1 MTKEFNYWCD
11 TNVRALYHSSGLF
24 CEGKL
29 MLSEQQIK
37 DWLIKV
43 FSQLN
48 FNQTIGLNITVCEQD
63 KAEIRFLWDDKL
75 MGNPIQKI
83 LHGGVTATALDT
95 VGGILAI
102 YSRLSRHTDLTEQTL
117 AELTGK
123 VGTIDLRTDYLRP
136 GRGQEFIAT
145 AHLIRSGN
153 KVCVCR
159 MELHNELEEHI
170 AYGTGTYLVG

>member
-1 MTKEFNYWCD
+1 
-11 TNVRALYHSSGLF
+11 
-24 CEGKL
+24 
-29 MLSEQQIK
+29 MLSEVEIK
-37 DWLIKV
+37 QWLIDI
-43 FSQLN
+43 FTQLN
-48 FNQTIGLNITVCEQD
+48 FNQNLGLTITVCEQD

-102 YSRLSRHTDLTEQTL
+102 YSRLSRHSELSEQTL
-117 AELTGK
+117 SELTAK

-136 GRGQEFIAT
+136 GRGEEFIAT

-159 MELHNELEEHI
+159 MELHNEKEQHI